1 MDKQCDVVHLST
13 RVPNRIAS
21 ASSAALSHTDE
32 SSSHHPPRARST
44 HARTHATS
52 RRYSSFSIASIDHFT
67 GARATSRFS
76 SDDDDDRSR
85 GCRARESGSRAT
97 TTRRRARR
105 TARVG
110 DEPRGC
116 RWRGK
121 ISTRRYETNDGLTET
136 LARSLFHHLHQTT
149 NQAQPVSAQ
158 DAEHAIGVRVHV
170 HSRPH
175 GSRRYRCRHRI
186 RREHDDDANGG
197 RGNAAK
203 DGGRG
208 QRQGDG
214 DARARARIRRIR
226 KLSEPRFR
234 SLFRL
239 LL

>member
-1 MDKQCDVVHLST
+1 MCMDKQCDVVHLST

-105 TARVG
+105 TARV
-110 DEPRGC
+110 RARRRAS

-121 ISTRRYETNDGLTET
+121 IPTRRYETNDGLTET

-149 NQAQPVSAQ
+149 NQAQPVSAT
-158 DAEHAIGVRVHV
+158 
-170 HSRPH
+170 
-175 GSRRYRCRHRI
+175 RCR
-186 RREHDDDANGG
+186 
-197 RGNAAK
+197 
-203 DGGRG
+203 
-208 QRQGDG
+208 
-214 DARARARIRRIR
+214 ARNRCTCPCPFSPSRVSSVPVSPSDPA
-226 KLSEPRFR
+226 
-234 SLFRL
+234 
-239 LL
+239 